1 MKTPTLSNITKTAL
15 LLTLGG
21 LVIIALVTQLR
32 SPQAP
37 LDASFTTIQG
47 KLLQLSALRGKPVLI
62 TFWATDC
69 PSCIKEIPDL
79 IQLYQRYHPQ
89 GFESI
94 AVSMY
99 YDIPSHVVEMS
110 QHKQLPYPIAL
121 DLTGT
126 LARIFGNVQVTP
138 TSFLLSPTGHIV
150 QRYTGVMNMTDVATQ
165 LDIYLKG

>member
-1 MKTPTLSNITKTAL
+1 MKRPTFSNTTKAIGLLALS
-15 LLTLGG
+15 G
-21 LVIIALVTQLR
+21 IIISVMVSQLH
-32 SPQAP
+32 AP
-37 LDASFTTIQG
+37 EPPLEASFTTLQG
-47 KLLQLSALRGKPVLI
+47 NTLQLSALRGKPVLI

-69 PSCIKEIPDL
+69 PSCIKEMPAL

-121 DLTGT
+121 DLKGN
-126 LARIFGNVQVTP
+126 LAHIFGNVQVTP
-138 TSFLLSPTGHIV
+138 TSFLLSPAGHIV
-150 QRYTGVMNMTDVATQ
+150 QRYTGVINMTDVATQ